1 MAIRN
6 LRKKMKPVIWMITIG
21 FFISMLT
28 VIVSNI
34 SMGLK
39 NKQYA
44 FKLNGNKIAIS
55 ELERGINNVSN
66 QYGQYFTTPI
76 DREDSKMLA
85 VENIINNEILKEIGK
100 DLKVKVS
107 SSDIEV
113 KIGAIETQI
122 PDKDQFKRMLSAQ
135 GYTTKTFKKSIKA
148 SILVEKTREKI
159 IEKTK
164 VTEEEKLAQYEKDK
178 YSDYLGKTYEESKSL
193 IEKKIKEEN
202 GNKELLRLVEKA
214 KKELKIEDIR
224 ENYGNIM
231 PTIEFEKDGFEIV
244 STDIIK
250 GALYQS
256 FYGVK
261 DYNEAKIKSIANI
274 KNEIKFAKI
283 AMDRGI
289 IKNETFPTMDQIMDL
304 KLQLLDNIRENIVV
318 DDLEIKKFFKE
329 NKEKYDIDAS
339 VDANIINF
347 VVEPTDLDM
356 EKAKEKANKILKEV
370 SSTNFSEMAKKYS
383 EGPSAPNGGELGW
396 FGKGQ
401 MIPEFETAAFKGEV
415 GKVYPEI
422 VKSKFGYHIIFVEDK
437 NKEKAQV
444 KASHILIKINAGEKT
459 FEKVMETA
467 KNVVEELNSNKLTFG
482 EASEKGYSKYKV
494 SEFLDIKK
502 DGYIKLL
509 GYDDQLADGIFQSEL
524 DKINIIKTEKGIY
537 AFQKTKEIKYEEA
550 NLDKVKDRVIYDYKD
565 QKLMEEMKK
574 L

>member
-107 SSDIEV
+107 SSDIDV

-135 GYTTKTFKKSIKA
+135 GYTKKTFKKSVKD
-148 SILVEKTREKI
+148 SLLVEKTREKI
-159 IEKTK
+159 IEKTE
-164 VTEEEKLAQYEKDK
+164 VTEKEMLAQYEEDK
-178 YSDYLGKTYEESKSL
+178 YSEYLGKTYEESKSL

-231 PTIEFEKDGFEIV
+231 PTIEFKEDGFEIV
-244 STDIIK
+244 NTDIIK

-261 DYNEAKIKSIANI
+261 DYNEAKVKSIANI

-289 IKNETFPTMDQIMDL
+289 TKDEAFPTMDQIMDL
-304 KLQLLDNIRENIVV
+304 KLQLVDNIRENIVV
-318 DDLEIKKFFKE
+318 DDLEIKKFFEE
-329 NKEKYDIDAS
+329 NKENYDVDAS
-339 VDANIINF
+339 VDANIVNF

-356 EKAKEKANKILKEV
+356 EKAKAKANKILKEV
-370 SSTNFSEMAKKYS
+370 NSTNFSEMAKKYS

-422 VKSKFGYHIIFVEDK
+422 VKSKFGYHIILVEDK
-437 NKEKAQV
+437 NNEKAQV
-444 KASHILIKINAGEKT
+444 KASHILIKINAGEET
-459 FEKVMETA
+459 FKKVMETA
-467 KNVVEELNSNKLTFG
+467 KNVVEELKSNKLTFE

-509 GYDDQLADGIFQSEL
+509 GYDDLLADGIFQSEL

-537 AFQKTKEIKYEEA
+537 AFQKTKEIKYEKA

>member
-356 EKAKEKANKILKEV
+356 EKAKEKSNKILKEV

-537 AFQKTKEIKYEEA
+537 AFQKTKEIKYEKA

>member
-107 SSDIEV
+107 SSDIDV

-135 GYTTKTFKKSIKA
+135 GYTKKTFKKSVKD
-148 SILVEKTREKI
+148 SLLVEKTREKI
-159 IEKTK
+159 IEKTE
-164 VTEEEKLAQYEKDK
+164 VTEKEMLAQYEKDK
-178 YSDYLGKTYEESKSL
+178 YSEYLGKTYEESKSL

-231 PTIEFEKDGFEIV
+231 PTIEFKEDGFEIV
-244 STDIIK
+244 NTDIIK

-261 DYNEAKIKSIANI
+261 DYNEAKVKSIANI

-289 IKNETFPTMDQIMDL
+289 TKDEAFPTMDQIMDL
-304 KLQLLDNIRENIVV
+304 KLQLVDNIRENIVV
-318 DDLEIKKFFKE
+318 DDLEIKKFFEE
-329 NKEKYDIDAS
+329 NKENYDVDAS
-339 VDANIINF
+339 VDANIVNF

-356 EKAKEKANKILKEV
+356 EKAKAKANKILKEV
-370 SSTNFSEMAKKYS
+370 NSTNFSEMAKKYS

-422 VKSKFGYHIIFVEDK
+422 VKSKFGYHIILVEDK
-437 NKEKAQV
+437 NNEKAQV
-444 KASHILIKINAGEKT
+444 KASHILIKINAGEET
-459 FEKVMETA
+459 FKKVMETA
-467 KNVVEELNSNKLTFG
+467 KNVVEELKSNKLTFE

-509 GYDDQLADGIFQSEL
+509 GYDDLLADGIFQSEL

-537 AFQKTKEIKYEEA
+537 AFQKTKEIKYEKA

>member
-107 SSDIEV
+107 SSDIDV
-113 KIGAIETQI
+113 KIRAIETQV
-122 PDKDQFKRMLSAQ
+122 PDKDQFKRMLTAQ

-164 VTEEEKLAQYEKDK
+164 VTEKEMLAQYEKDK

-214 KKELKIEDIR
+214 KKELKIEDVR

-356 EKAKEKANKILKEV
+356 EKAKEKSNKILKEV

-401 MIPEFETAAFKGEV
+401 MIPEFETVAFKGEV

>member
-135 GYTTKTFKKSIKA
+135 GYTKKTFKKSIKA

-164 VTEEEKLAQYEKDK
+164 VTEKEMLAQYEKDK

-244 STDIIK
+244 STDIIT

-261 DYNEAKIKSIANI
+261 DYNEAKVKSIANI

-289 IKNETFPTMDQIMDL
+289 TKNETFPTMDQIMDL
-304 KLQLLDNIRENIVV
+304 KLQLVDNIRENIVV
-318 DDLEIKKFFKE
+318 DDLEIKKFFEE
-329 NKEKYDIDAS
+329 NKENYDVDAS
-339 VDANIINF
+339 VDANIVNF
-347 VVEPTDLDM
+347 VVEPTDLDI

-370 SSTNFSEMAKKYS
+370 NSTNFSEMAKKYS

-415 GKVYPEI
+415 GEVYPEI

-444 KASHILIKINAGEKT
+444 KASHILIKINAGEET
-459 FEKVMETA
+459 FKKVMETA

-565 QKLMEEMKK
+565 QKLMEEIKK
-574 L
+574 I

>member
-107 SSDIEV
+107 SSDIDV

-135 GYTTKTFKKSIKA
+135 GYTKKTFKKSVKD
-148 SILVEKTREKI
+148 SLLVEKTREKI
-159 IEKTK
+159 IEKTE
-164 VTEEEKLAQYEKDK
+164 VTEKEMLAQYEKDK

-231 PTIEFEKDGFEIV
+231 PTIEFKEDGFEIV
-244 STDIIK
+244 NTDIIK

-261 DYNEAKIKSIANI
+261 DYNEAKVKSIANI

-289 IKNETFPTMDQIMDL
+289 TKDEAFPTMDQIMDL
-304 KLQLLDNIRENIVV
+304 KLQLVDNIRENIVV
-318 DDLEIKKFFKE
+318 DDLEIKKFFEE
-329 NKEKYDIDAS
+329 NKENYDVDAS
-339 VDANIINF
+339 VDANIVNF

-356 EKAKEKANKILKEV
+356 EKAKAKANKILKEV
-370 SSTNFSEMAKKYS
+370 NSTNFSEMAKKYS

-422 VKSKFGYHIIFVEDK
+422 VKSKFGYHIILVEDK
-437 NKEKAQV
+437 NNEKAQV
-444 KASHILIKINAGEKT
+444 KASHILIKISAGEKT

-467 KNVVEELNSNKLTFG
+467 KNVVEELKSNKLTFE

-509 GYDDQLADGIFQSEL
+509 GYDDLLADGIFQSEL

-537 AFQKTKEIKYEEA
+537 AFQKTKEIKYEKA

-565 QKLMEEMKK
+565 QKLMEEIKK
-574 L
+574 I

>member
-107 SSDIEV
+107 SSDIDV

-122 PDKDQFKRMLSAQ
+122 PDKDQFKRMLTAQ
-135 GYTTKTFKKSIKA
+135 GYTKKTFKKSVKD

-159 IEKTK
+159 IEKTE
-164 VTEEEKLAQYEKDK
+164 VTEKEMLAQYEKDK
-178 YSDYLGKTYEESKSL
+178 YNDYLGKTYEESKSL

-231 PTIEFEKDGFEIV
+231 PTIEFEEDGFEIV
-244 STDIIK
+244 NTDIIK

-261 DYNEAKIKSIANI
+261 DYNEAKVKSIANI

-289 IKNETFPTMDQIMDL
+289 TKDEAFPTMDQIMDL
-304 KLQLLDNIRENIVV
+304 KLQLVDNIRENIVV
-318 DDLEIKKFFKE
+318 DDLEIKKFFEE
-329 NKEKYDIDAS
+329 NKENYDVDAS
-339 VDANIINF
+339 VDANIVNF

-356 EKAKEKANKILKEV
+356 EKAKAKANKILKEV
-370 SSTNFSEMAKKYS
+370 NSTNFSEMAKKYS

-422 VKSKFGYHIIFVEDK
+422 VKSKFGYHIILVEDK

-467 KNVVEELNSNKLTFG
+467 KNVVKELNSNKLTFE

-509 GYDDQLADGIFQSEL
+509 GYDDLLADGIFQSEL
-524 DKINIIKTEKGIY
+524 NKINIIKTEKGIY
-537 AFQKTKEIKYEEA
+537 VFRKIKEVKFEKA
-550 NLDKVKDRVIYDYKD
+550 NLDKIKDRVIYDYKD
-565 QKLMEEMKK
+565 QKLMEEIKK